1 MTYCDIR
8 FCRGPGG
15 GEEGRRQRKF
25 THFPAANPP
34 LRPQSG
40 GKYGIIE
47 YIPRELPV
55 QPGFPH
61 RRTFG
66 TTGLAA
72 EKGGAAMAATRQ
84 VLILG
89 KGGFGTQLAELLLQ
103 SGRYDGA
110 VFLDDNAP
118 GCAGRLADLDR
129 TDLLAA
135 CPDAFAAVGSNPFR
149 LELLR
154 RLSGAGYRLPVFVHP
169 AAVVAPSAAL
179 GPGTVVLPFCFV
191 GAAVRTGQG
200 CILNAGAII
209 DHNAVLGDGVHAA
222 PGAIVKAGAA
232 VEACTKV
239 ESGQIIRSPWD
250 R

>member
-1 MTYCDIR
+1 M
-8 FCRGPGG
+8 
-15 GEEGRRQRKF
+15 
-25 THFPAANPP
+25 
-34 LRPQSG
+34 
-40 GKYGIIE
+40 
-47 YIPRELPV
+47 

-239 ESGQIIRSPWD
+239 ESGQIIRSPWGQMNPVFSQHLPTGKERD
-250 R
+250 MPKLQTGPDIRRPARRVYVGRHEGPGHSSGGMGPF